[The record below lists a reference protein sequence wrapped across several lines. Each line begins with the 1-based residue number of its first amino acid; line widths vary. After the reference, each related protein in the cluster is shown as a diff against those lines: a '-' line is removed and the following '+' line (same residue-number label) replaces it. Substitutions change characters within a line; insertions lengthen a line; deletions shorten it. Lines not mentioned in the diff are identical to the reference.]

1 MAKVIIHPLFEQ
13 KLHEYVEEAYEVYGR
28 KTARRWMT
36 EIDKIKSFWRSFQ
49 KEDRLLMVLLIFH
62 TSCEA
67 LIS

>member
-1 MAKVIIHPLFEQ
+1 MAKVIIHSLFEQ

-49 KEDRLLMVLLIFH
+49 KEGRLLMVLLIFH